1 MTKLSPAR
9 RRALSALMEARD
21 GRGFVRDILAASAGT
36 LSDARDEAFALTLAL
51 GVTVTAGTLDEALDR
66 YIAKPAEVSAR
77 VRVALRIPAF
87 EMLYLDT
94 PGHVAVSQGVELV
107 RSQARSAAGLANAV
121 LRRID
126 EGRAAFFAAHDVSE
140 ERRELVGRAR
150 RQGIPVWLAR
160 MIDDSLARHGIDGES
175 LCFNGAAAPAC
186 ACTRPGAVYSDDVS
200 GCFEPS
206 VLEGSYLVGAPA
218 VVAASRDLVQG
229 DLVIS
234 DLNAQLIAASAV
246 RSGSCLEIG
255 AGRGTKTYVMACRA
269 NRRGLC
275 GRHVAV
281 DLSAAKCD
289 INRQRLEQAGLA
301 EGIEFAPGDGCDLDA
316 TLAHLDVADTRTLF
330 DTVFLD
336 APCSGT
342 GTMRRHPEIPWR
354 LLSSDIEDGLPKLQL
369 QLLQEASRRVR
380 PGGELIYA
388 TCSVLTVENEH
399 VVDAF
404 LQSEQGLAFDIAPL
418 HQASAFQEEPAAV
431 DYLRAREDGRG
442 LFQSFPLE
450 PKDFDGHFCARLIRH
465 EV

>member
-126 EGRAAFFAAHDVSE
+126 EGRAAFFAAQDVSE
-140 ERRELVGRAR
+140 ERRELVVRAR

-369 QLLQEASRRVR
+369 QLLPDELKYGMFPR
-380 PGGELIYA
+380 PN
-388 TCSVLTVENEH
+388 S
-399 VVDAF
+399 
-404 LQSEQGLAFDIAPL
+404 
-418 HQASAFQEEPAAV
+418 
-431 DYLRAREDGRG
+431 
-442 LFQSFPLE
+442 
-450 PKDFDGHFCARLIRH
+450 
-465 EV
+465 